1 MIRSLSKWSMKS
13 IIKKYGMLL
22 VTLLLLTVETS
33 AQNINIPNK
42 TGPMGLQVNTLTG
55 NLYFTRND
63 LHIPARGFPL
73 NITFHYNS
81 FNFEQND
88 GYGNGWSFNYNI
100 RYRNDTA
107 GAKVIVW
114 SDGREDLYSS
124 AGGGSFLT
132 PRGFFNTLTEYQS
145 GKYRI
150 TETDGT
156 KFFFDNSTHKRITRM
171 EEPNGN
177 FINFS
182 YTDTLLTSLVNGAG
196 QSIALTYTNGKL
208 STLTDAITTPA
219 RIYTYSYDGAGN
231 LTQVKDPLNNTYKYA
246 YLVNG
251 PMKAVTDKNNNKVDI
266 IYFNNFAISE
276 LIGCNK
282 RISFS
287 YDTATLTTLATDY
300 LEAGNNQVTKYQFKK
315 QEDQVWLSGLSGN
328 CCGYDKQFEFD
339 AAGNKLKET
348 DAKGNVT
355 TFTYDNKGNVLTVT
369 DALNQTVTFTY
380 TNDFN
385 KVASFTNEKG
395 FTSTLTYDIK
405 GNLTQITE
413 PGNRFYTATYASNG
427 DITSSSDPKGNTFTY
442 NYDTFGNPV
451 SVTGPGGYTAQLA
464 FDARGNLLS
473 YIDARHNTTT
483 VEYDILSRL
492 KKIIDP
498 LNNNVQ
504 LNYDAQGNVIS
515 YTNENNETSLTAY
528 DASDRPVELTDV
540 KGQKTYMAYD
550 AMDNLKNITNALGN
564 KVKFEY
570 DNKNRLNK
578 ITDPEGNT
586 FTAEYDGNGNITSIR
601 FPNGQTKNYSYDV
614 LNRVIAVTD
623 LTGSIISLTYD
634 NNGNITSLTNGNG
647 ATYNAEFDS
656 LDRIKKITDP
666 LNNFYLFTYDKNSNL
681 TTVTDRNGYTS
692 TYTYDSL
699 DRVKTITD
707 NNGNTATATYD
718 VQGNIIALTDQKN
731 NTTHYTYDS
740 LNRVKRMTYPDGRF
754 TENTYDKKSNV
765 ISKLLADGTTVNYT
779 YDSLDRIIV
788 KTLPG
793 GRIDNYSYDALGRL
807 LTASN
812 NTGTVTLTYDA
823 LNRITSE
830 SYGGR
835 TVNYSYNIAGRTQTT
850 VYPDST
856 VITKSFDTRNRL
868 LSISKNNTVLLSY
881 QYNNIDQVI
890 SKTFANGITTSY
902 QYDFADRLT
911 NISTAGGT
919 IQNSNFS
926 YNNEQHKTSINRLNN
941 PAKSEQFTYD
951 NGRRLTSYKRG
962 IIGGSPTIQNNYT
975 YDAVGNRASA
985 SLNGI
990 NFSYASN
997 NLNQL
1002 TNSNNGIQNINFTYD
1017 NNGNL
1022 TFDGEFYKTYDAEG
1036 RLIKDS
1042 SSPASVFTYHYDAL
1056 DRRVRKDM
1064 NGTIINY
1071 TFSGLKPIEERDNA
1085 SGTILNKTIFAGFL
1099 TPVMNEKN
1107 SNQFFY
1113 HQNELN
1119 SVEAITSQQGRLL
1132 EKYEY
1137 DIYGKISIYDS
1148 LNNPLTGSLSGNR
1161 FGFTGQEYD
1170 SATGNYKFFFREY
1183 NPETGLF
1190 NQRDLIGYADGMGL
1204 YQYVHNN
1211 PANGVDI
1218 LGLEDLNEQL
1228 VDVTLFYNGKDP
1240 CFHHTRKIKF
1250 VTGYEIERSKKE
1262 MTDHLNRRNYR
1273 PLRNSK
1279 IKIDEG
1285 LAYPNTLKGN
1295 FEGLGSADSR
1305 FYTGIQGE
1313 QLGGSKYFFK
1323 GGEYHNW
1330 EVNYYFT
1337 GYGMGARGYNG
1348 DFSNTLGR
1356 VWPGLKAAINRD
1368 FGAAANSALNPV
1380 DTRASF
1386 STMGN
1391 VDARAE
1397 TNGPEW
1403 DGDMRWKQY
1412 EKAFPKPNYDS
1423 KFDNK
1428 RNEFGEWWPVINP
1441 KTGEMGYEFFPFR
1454 KIKLGKIGEFD
1465 EYIKKNCLPNSNTGG
1480 SNKKPKY
1487 YYDFETGDIT
1497 EAIASWDPNEII
1509 GPDGVPDKS
1518 WVSINDRLPYT
1529 VTFEND
1535 IAASAPAKYVKI
1547 VVPVH
1552 EKMDAATFQLGSFGF
1567 NSLTFTVPPAAASH
1581 YQRLDCRD
1589 SLGLYVDVIAGY
1601 DVVNNYAFWEFQSID
1616 PVTFLPP
1623 ADPLKGFLLL
1633 QDSTN
1638 QTYGHGFVNFSIKPV
1653 TTAQTLDSILAR
1665 ADIVFDANDTI
1676 PTNIE
1681 KNTIDALPPTSQLN
1695 NLPSNS
1701 NNPVTLTWSGA
1712 DDTNGCGLH
1721 YFTLYISND
1730 GINFSILKSGI
1741 TRTDTTL
1748 TLAPNIRYYFFV
1760 LATDSVGNTEIL
1772 RPGEI
1777 KNTFI
1782 GATLPVNWLYF
1793 RGNNR
1798 NKDNILEWA
1807 TSSEQN
1813 SKEFKVERSLD
1824 AINFSAIS
1832 TVPAAGN
1839 SSSIS
1844 NYDYTDRNIDQLNSS
1859 VMYYRLRQVDLDN
1872 TYSYSAVVRLTYK
1885 ETASI
1890 NSIVYPNPASRT
1902 LTITVGDKNLVGT
1915 MAFIYDMNGRLIES
1929 IKISAQS
1936 QTVDISRYTNGIYLI
1951 RLDNK
1956 ETLKVIKQ

>member
-1 MIRSLSKWSMKS
+1 MILSLSNWSMKS
-13 IIKKYGMLL
+13 IIKRYGILL
-22 VTLLLLTVETS
+22 AALLPLTVETS

-63 LHIPARGFPL
+63 LHIPARGFAL

-114 SDGREDLYSS
+114 SDGREDVYSS
-124 AGGGSFLT
+124 TGGGSFLT
-132 PRGFFNTLTEYQS
+132 PRGFFNALTEYQT

-156 KFFFDNSTHKRITRM
+156 KFFFDNSTHKRVTRM

-182 YTDTLLTSLVNGAG
+182 YTDTLLTSLVNGTG
-196 QSIALTYTNGKL
+196 QSITLAYTNGKL
-208 STLTDAITTPA
+208 STLTDAITNPA

-231 LTQVKDPLNNTYKYA
+231 LIQVKDPLNNTYKYA

-251 PMKAVTDKNNNKVDI
+251 PMKAITDKNNNKVDI

-282 RISFS
+282 RISLS
-287 YDTATLTTLATDY
+287 YDTATLTTLVTDY
-300 LEAGNNQVTKYQFKK
+300 LETGNNQATKYQFKK
-315 QEDQVWLSGLSGN
+315 HEDQIWLSGLSGN
-328 CCGYDKQFEFD
+328 CCGYDKLFEFD
-339 AAGNKLKET
+339 AAGNKIKET

-369 DALNQTVTFTY
+369 NAMNQTVVFTY

-385 KVASFTNEKG
+385 KVASFTDEKG
-395 FTSTLTYDIK
+395 LTSTLTYDAR
-405 GNLTQITE
+405 GNLIQITE
-413 PGNRFYTATYASNG
+413 PGNLVYTATYAPNG
-427 DITSSSDPKGNTFTY
+427 DIISSSDPKGNMFIY
-442 NYDTFGNPV
+442 NYDTYGNPV
-451 SVTGPGGYTAQLA
+451 SVTGPGNYTAQLA
-464 FDARGNLLS
+464 FDARGNLLTYTDS
-473 YIDARHNTTT
+473 RNNITTI
-483 VEYDILSRL
+483 EYDILNRL

-498 LNNNVQ
+498 LNNNTQ

-515 YTNENNETSLTAY
+515 FTNENNEASLTAY
-528 DASDRPVELTDV
+528 DASNRPVELTDA
-540 KGQKTYMAYD
+540 KGHKTYITYD
-550 AMDNLKNITNALGN
+550 AMDNLRDITNALGY

-570 DNKNRLNK
+570 DKKNRLNK

-586 FTAEYDGNGNITSIR
+586 TIAEYDGNGNITSVH
-601 FPNGQTKNYSYDV
+601 FPNGQTKNYTYDV
-614 LNRVIAVTD
+614 LNRIIAVTD
-623 LTGSIISLTYD
+623 VTGSIISLTYD
-634 NNGNITSLTNGNG
+634 NNGNITSLSDGNG
-647 ATYNAEFDS
+647 ATYTAEFDS
-656 LDRIKKITDP
+656 LNRIKKITDP
-666 LNNFYLFTYDKNSNL
+666 LNNFYLLAYDKNGNL
-681 TTVTDRNGYTS
+681 TIVTDRNGFTS
-692 TYTYDSL
+692 SYTYDSL

-707 NNGNTATATYD
+707 QNGNTATATYD
-718 VQGNIIALTDQKN
+718 VQGNVVALTDQNN
-731 NTTHYTYDS
+731 NTTTYTYDS
-740 LNRVKRMTYPDGRF
+740 LNRVKRIVYPDGRY

-765 ISKLLADGTTVNYT
+765 ISKRLTDGTTVNYT

-788 KTLPG
+788 KTLPD

-807 LTASN
+807 LTAAN

-850 VYPDST
+850 IYPDST
-856 VITKSFDTRNRL
+856 VIIKSFDTRNRL
-868 LSISKNNTVLLSY
+868 LSISKNNTVLVSY
-881 QYNNIDQVI
+881 LYNNIGQVI

-902 QYDFADRLT
+902 QYDFANRLT
-911 NISTAGGT
+911 NISTAGGN

-926 YNNEQHKTSINRLNN
+926 YNNEQQKTSINRLNN
-941 PAKSEQFTYD
+941 PSRSEQFTYD
-951 NGRRLTSYKRG
+951 NGRRLISFKRG
-962 IIGGSPTIQNNYT
+962 IIGGAPTIQNNYY
-975 YDAVGNRASA
+975 YDAVGNRTSA

-990 NFSYASN
+990 NFTYANN

-1002 TNSNNGIQNINFTYD
+1002 TNSNNGTQNFNFTYD
-1017 NNGNL
+1017 DNGNL
-1022 TFDGEFYKTYDAEG
+1022 TFDGEFYKTYDVEG
-1036 RLIKDS
+1036 RLVKDS
-1042 SSPASVFTYHYDAL
+1042 SSPANVFTYHYDAL
-1056 DRRVRKDM
+1056 ERRVRKDM
-1064 NGTIINY
+1064 NGTVINY
-1071 TFSGLKPIEERDNA
+1071 TYSGLKPIEERDNTT
-1085 SGTILNKTIFAGFL
+1085 GNVLNKTFFAGFL

-1107 SNQFFY
+1107 NVPFFY
-1113 HQNELN
+1113 HQNEMN
-1119 SVEAITSQQGRLL
+1119 SVEIITSQQGKVV

-1137 DIYGKISIYDS
+1137 DVYGKMSIYDS
-1148 LNNPLTGSLSGNR
+1148 LNNPQSGSMAGNR
-1161 FGFTGQEYD
+1161 FGLTGQEYD

-1190 NQRDLIGYADGMGL
+1190 NQRDLIGYSDGMGM

-1218 LGLEDLNEQL
+1218 LGLEDLNEQI
-1228 VDVTLFYNGKDP
+1228 VDVTIFYNGKDP
-1240 CFHHTRKIKF
+1240 CYHDAKKIKF

-1262 MTDHLNRRNYR
+1262 MKDHLNRRNYR
-1273 PLRNSK
+1273 PIRNSK
-1279 IKIDEG
+1279 MKIDEG
-1285 LAYPNTLKGN
+1285 PAYPNTLKGN

-1305 FYTGIQGE
+1305 FYTGIQNE
-1313 QLGGSKYFFK
+1313 QLGSSKYFFK

-1348 DFSNTLGR
+1348 EFSNALGR
-1356 VWPGLKAAINRD
+1356 VWPGLKAALNRD
-1368 FGAAANSALNPV
+1368 FKAAANSALNPV
-1380 DTRASF
+1380 DTRATF

-1391 VDARAE
+1391 VDARSE

-1403 DGDMRWKQY
+1403 DGDMRWK
-1412 EKAFPKPNYDS
+1412 EFGKAFPKPTFDS
-1423 KFDNK
+1423 RFDNK

-1465 EYIKKNCLPNSNTGG
+1465 EYIKKNCPPNSNTGG
-1480 SNKKPKY
+1480 TNKKPKY
-1487 YYDFETGDIT
+1487 NYNFETGDIT
-1497 EAIASWDPNEII
+1497 EAISSWDPNEII

-1535 IAASAPAKYVKI
+1535 ISAGAPAKYVKL

-1567 NSLTFTVPPAAASH
+1567 NSLTFTVPPATASF

-1589 SLGLYVDVIAGY
+1589 SLGLYVDIIAGY
-1601 DVVNNYAFWEFQSID
+1601 DVVNNHAFWEFQSID

-1681 KNTIDALPPTSQLN
+1681 KNTIDALPPTSQLG
-1695 NLPSNS
+1695 NLPGNSSN
-1701 NNPVTLTWSGA
+1701 PLTLTWSGA
-1712 DDTNGCGLH
+1712 DDTNGCGLN

-1760 LATDSVGNTEIL
+1760 LATDSVGNTEVL

-1793 RGNNR
+1793 RGNNH

-1824 AINFSAIS
+1824 AINFSAIG

-1844 NYDYTDRNIDQLNSS
+1844 TYDYTDRNIDQLNSS

-1872 TYSYSAVVRLTYK
+1872 NYRHSAVVRLTYK
-1885 ETASI
+1885 ETATI
-1890 NSIVYPNPASRT
+1890 NSIVYPNPTSRI
-1902 LTITVGDKNLVGT
+1902 LTITVGDKNLIGT
-1915 MAFIYDMNGRLIES
+1915 MASIYDMNGRLIES